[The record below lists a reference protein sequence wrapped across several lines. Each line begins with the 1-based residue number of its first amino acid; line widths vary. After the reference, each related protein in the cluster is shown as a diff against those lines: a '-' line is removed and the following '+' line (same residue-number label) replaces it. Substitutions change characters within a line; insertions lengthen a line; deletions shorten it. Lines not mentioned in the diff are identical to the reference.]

1 MLILS
6 YRILSL
12 YKCPNVQKFSGS
24 TFAVGI
30 SSKFDSR
37 TFCISWQRP
46 AAGTADRLFLWDR
59 DDVIS
64 VSVCVTQTE
73 AVL

>member
-24 TFAVGI
+24 TFAAGI
-30 SSKFDSR
+30 SSKFDSC
-37 TFCISWQRP
+37 TF
-46 AAGTADRLFLWDR
+46 
-59 DDVIS
+59 
-64 VSVCVTQTE
+64 
-73 AVL
+73 